1 MSGHACTRGSGDEQ
15 EVRVLHVI
23 SGGDV
28 GGAKTHVLLLL
39 RGLSQRIRVKLAC
52 LTAGPFFQEA
62 REAGLD
68 VVLLAQRSRYDLL
81 VLRDLLGLVDSGGF
95 QILHSHGPRAN
106 FLISLLKP
114 FCKLPLVTTVH
125 SDYLLDFAGNVYK
138 TLLYGNLNRLA
149 LRCFDYYVAVSDS
162 FRRMLLD
169 RGFPPDRVFTI
180 YNGIDFSDTPPS
192 APRQEVLRELGL
204 PIPPSGILVG
214 IVGRLAP
221 VKGHAVLLR
230 AASLVARKHPEVHF
244 LILGDGDEKP
254 RLQALARALGISERV
269 HFLGYHPRPDRILA
283 TFDINVLASFSES
296 FPYALLEGARLA
308 LATVSSDVGSVSELV
323 IDGQTGLLY
332 PPGDTE
338 ALARCLTDLVSQP
351 ELRRELGHRLYEHA
365 RSRFSVENMTEQQL
379 AIYHTILRRESKDG
393 RKHGESPPAPHAR

>member
-1 MSGHACTRGSGDEQ
+1 MHPVD
-15 EVRVLHVI
+15 VRVLHVI

-39 RGLSQRIRVKLAC
+39 GGLRQRIGVKLVC

-68 VVLLAQRSRYDLL
+68 VVLLEQRTRYDLL
-81 VLRDLLGLVDSGGF
+81 VLRDLLGLVRSGGF
-95 QILHSHGPRAN
+95 QIVHSHGPRAN
-106 FLISLLKP
+106 FLVSLVKP
-114 FCKLPLVTTVH
+114 LWKRPLVTTVH
-125 SDYLLDFAGNVYK
+125 SDYLLDFAGNAYK
-138 TLLYGNLNRLA
+138 SLLYGNLNRLA

-180 YNGIDFSDTPPS
+180 YNGIDFSDAPPP

-204 PIPPSGILVG
+204 PIPPSGVLVG

-230 AASLVARKHPEVHF
+230 AASVVAREHPDVHF

-254 RLQALARALGISERV
+254 RLQALARELGISDRV
-269 HFLGYHPRPDRILA
+269 HFLGHHPHPERIVA

-323 IDGQTGLLY
+323 IDGQTGRLF
-332 PPGDTE
+332 PPGDTG
-338 ALARCLTDLVSQP
+338 ALARCLGDLVSDP
-351 ELRRELGHRLYEHA
+351 ARRHELGQRLYEHA
-365 RSRFSVENMTEQQL
+365 RARFSVENMTDQQV
-379 AIYHTILRRESKDG
+379 AIYHTILRREAKD
-393 RKHGESPPAPHAR
+393 EQ